1 MLSPRISF
9 VAGIAA
15 VILLAPAGRAQ
26 AIVHQQPGATRQVP
40 FRIPSELELRDSA
53 YRSSAFRGRAILLA
67 TRDSLPRNV
76 GNALRCASCH
86 LDNGLRPSAMPWV
99 GSYARF
105 PQYRARS
112 GKVDLIEDRIN
123 DCFARSM
130 NGKALAPSGRDMR
143 DIVAYFAFLSSGI
156 PVGAQ
161 MEGQGLPRLDPRD
174 GDLNRG
180 VVVFAATCA
189 RCHGANGKGTAL
201 APPVWGARS
210 YNVGAGMANIIIAA
224 SFIHAMMPL
233 DRAQHLTEQQAFDV
247 ATYINTRPR
256 PDFPAKSRDWP
267 KGARPPGAD
276 YRVLPVPRQP
286 QRGIA
291 RAQMTSH
298 PHPRALA
305 ERSDKPPLAK
315 EDSHD

>member
-1 MLSPRISF
+1 MLSPRFSF
-9 VAGIAA
+9 IAGIAA
-15 VILLAPAGRAQ
+15 ATLLVPTGGAHAYPQ
-26 AIVHQQPGATRQVP
+26 AIVPQQSSATRRVP
-40 FRIPSELELRDSA
+40 FRIPSEAALRDSA
-53 YRSSAFRGRAILLA
+53 YRASALRGRAILLA

-76 GNALRCASCH
+76 GNSLRCASCH
-86 LDNGLRPSAMPWV
+86 LDNGLRRNAMPWV

-143 DIVAYFAFLSSGI
+143 DIVAYFAFLSRGI

-161 MEGQGLPRLDPRD
+161 MEGQGLARLNPLD

-180 VVVFAATCA
+180 VAVFVATCA
-189 RCHGANGKGTAL
+189 RCHGGNGQGTAI
-201 APPVWGARS
+201 APPLWGARS
-210 YNVGAGMANIIIAA
+210 YNVGAGMANIFTAA
-224 SFIHAMMPL
+224 SFIHAAMPL

-267 KGARPPGAD
+267 RGGKPPGAD
-276 YRVLPVPRQP
+276 YHVLPAPRQS
-286 QRGIA
+286 QREITSTQTRSYPPPRGA
-291 RAQMTSH
+291 R
-298 PHPRALA
+298 
-305 ERSDKPPLAK
+305 
-315 EDSHD
+315 